1 QGRWVNWVKA
11 AFEKYFLLKMKLGW
25 GLPWFEILGLR
36 ILFGLSLLKNC
47 DSVQEKAMNKNSL
60 EASIKR

>member
-1 QGRWVNWVKA
+1 MNWAKA
-11 AFEKYFLLKMKLGW
+11 AFEKYFLIKMKLGW

-47 DSVQEKAMNKNSL
+47 DSTPEKATNKDSL
-60 EASIKR
+60 NPSIKV